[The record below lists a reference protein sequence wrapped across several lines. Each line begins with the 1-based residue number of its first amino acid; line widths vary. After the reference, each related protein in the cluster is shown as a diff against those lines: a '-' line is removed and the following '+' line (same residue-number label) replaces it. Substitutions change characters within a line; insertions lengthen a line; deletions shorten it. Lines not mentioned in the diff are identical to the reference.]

1 MKKLLITLLLFLL
14 GIQGEITL
22 THEHKDHK
30 LHPDCHIC
38 ILQISPQKKEEPK
51 IEPKKTA
58 LLVVFIEEPKSYKKP
73 FLPTLRP
80 RNSRAPPA

>member
-1 MKKLLITLLLFLL
+1 MKKLLITLLLILF

-30 LHPDCHIC
+30 LHPNCHIC
-38 ILQISPQKKEEPK
+38 ILQVSPQKKEEPK

-58 LLVVFIEEPKSYKKP
+58 LLVFFIEEPESYKKP
-73 FLPTLRP
+73 HLITLKRK
-80 RNSRAPPA
+80 NSRAPPA